1 LSPAVCAAAVVL
13 SSLLMQELVIT
24 RPLWYGP
31 QPQSPR
37 LREDAFTLDFTL
49 EPARH
54 AGAPTLALLGAARL
68 PGRYART
75 YGGRI
80 HGAVQIV
87 AIELDSGRLYHAV
100 AERAGAVP
108 LTAAMRADTPPQRGE
123 AAIEDLETHFNVDL
137 RAHLG
142 LPAQAANYAV
152 FLWLDEVT
160 SPLRLGRLPGP
171 QGQVAPETRVA
182 GARITLVQPAPRT
195 KPAAIRVQVAGAVD
209 SMLVLALD
217 YRSRALKWR
226 RVPAPRQAP
235 GGGGVGFDL
244 DLSDLLAAG
253 GGSQRTFIV
262 ASAGQALSN
271 VLVLSRP

>member
-1 LSPAVCAAAVVL
+1 LSPTVCAAAVVL
-13 SSLLMQELVIT
+13 ASLLTQELVIT

-31 QPQSPR
+31 QPRSPS
-37 LREDAFTLDFTL
+37 LRQDAFALDFTL
-49 EPARH
+49 QPARH

-87 AIELDSGRLYHAV
+87 AIELGSGRLYHAV

-108 LTAAMRADTPPQRGE
+108 LAAAMRADPRPQRGE
-123 AAIEDLETHFNVDL
+123 ATVEDLETHFNVDL

-142 LPAQAANYAV
+142 LPANAANYAV
-152 FLWLDEVT
+152 FVWLDEMT
-160 SPLRLGRLPGP
+160 SPLRLARLPGP
-171 QGQVAPETRVA
+171 QGQVAPEPRSA
-182 GARITLVQPAPRT
+182 EIRITLVQAPPRT
-195 KPAAIRVQVAGAVD
+195 KPAAIRVRATGALD
-209 SMLVLALD
+209 PILVLALD

-226 RVPAPRQAP
+226 RVPEPKQAP
-235 GGGGVGFDL
+235 AGGEGGFDL

-253 GGSQRTFIV
+253 GGRQKTFVV
-262 ASAGQALSN
+262 ASAGLALSN

>member
-1 LSPAVCAAAVVL
+1 VL
-13 SSLLMQELVIT
+13 ASLLLQELVIT

-37 LREDAFTLDFTL
+37 LRQDAFVLDFKL
-49 EPARH
+49 QPARH

-68 PGRYART
+68 PGGYART

-80 HGAVQIV
+80 HGAIQVV
-87 AIELDSGRLYHAV
+87 AIELESGRVYHAV

-108 LTAAMRADTPPQRGE
+108 LAAAMRADTPPQRGE
-123 AAIEDLETHFNVDL
+123 ATLEDIETHFNADL

-142 LPAQAANYAV
+142 LPMNPANYAV
-152 FLWLDEVT
+152 FLWLDEMT
-160 SPLRLGRLPGP
+160 SPLRLARLPGP
-171 QGQVAPETRVA
+171 QGQVAPETRAA

-195 KPAAIRVQVAGAVD
+195 KPAAIRVQAAGAVD
-209 SMLVLALD
+209 SILVLALD
-217 YRSRALKWR
+217 YRSRALKWQ
-226 RVPAPRQAP
+226 RVPEPKQAP
-235 GGGGVGFDL
+235 AGGKGGIEL

-253 GGSQRTFIV
+253 GRRQKTFIV